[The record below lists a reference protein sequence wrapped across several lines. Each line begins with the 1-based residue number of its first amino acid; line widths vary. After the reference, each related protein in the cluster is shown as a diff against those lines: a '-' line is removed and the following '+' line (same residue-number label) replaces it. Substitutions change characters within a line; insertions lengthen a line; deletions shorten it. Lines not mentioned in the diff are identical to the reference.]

1 MAKKKYSFVVLSN
14 PTAGNEAEYNRWYNE
29 QHLPDVLNVPGFVRA
44 QRFKLSD
51 VQMGGEPD
59 NTHRYLALYEIET
72 DDVAAALKALAS
84 RVGTADMIMS
94 DSIDMKGVSARIF
107 EPVTGVVEASVVA
120 RASRAA

>member
-1 MAKKKYSFVVLSN
+1 MAKKKYTFVVLSN
-14 PTAGNEAEYNRWYNE
+14 PTAGNEAEYNRWYND

-51 VQMGGEPD
+51 AQMAPD
-59 NTHRYLALYEIET
+59 GDKTHRYLALYEIET
-72 DDVAAALKALAS
+72 DDVAAALKGLAS

-94 DSIDMKGVSARIF
+94 DSIDLKGVSARIF
-107 EPVTGVVEASVVA
+107 EPVTGVVEASAVA